1 MLEVVKPSVSMRQQ
15 PPSFGRLT
23 SPSAAACRL
32 LCLLLGSRAHAD
44 AAPRRRQHGGG
55 DGGAARGGGLAAS
68 MRRGIFARLR
78 RAEPLARLRR
88 AWAAPEAWS
97 WAVAEEA
104 PCRAARAREARNG
117 SRYVRYVRYRGHGR
131 SKTLHFFLL
140 H

>member
-1 MLEVVKPSVSMRQQ
+1 MLEVVEPSVSMRQQ

-78 RAEPLARLRR
+78 RA
-88 AWAAPEAWS
+88 WAAPEAWS

-131 SKTLHFFLL
+131 SKA
-140 H
+140 